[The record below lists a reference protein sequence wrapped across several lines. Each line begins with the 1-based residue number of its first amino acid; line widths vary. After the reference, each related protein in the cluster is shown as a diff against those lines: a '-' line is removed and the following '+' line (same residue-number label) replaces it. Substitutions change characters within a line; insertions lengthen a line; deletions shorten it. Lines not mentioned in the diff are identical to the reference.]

1 MVSSILLPLTC
12 AIHSGILYML
22 LKKYTQMDQKKAV
35 KLSLLVF
42 ALQPIYALLFVKSY
56 DSLKRSWK
64 KLKFMFMRMFK
75 SNIYT
80 DFNREKKEI
89 QKKIMKA
96 VDNYGSEVVEN
107 FS

>member
-1 MVSSILLPLTC
+1 MNKNK
-12 AIHSGILYML
+12 AI
-22 LKKYTQMDQKKAV
+22 
-35 KLSLLVF
+35 KLSLLLF

-64 KLKFMFMRMFK
+64 KLKFMFWRMFK
-75 SNIYT
+75 PNIYT

-96 VDNYGSEVVEN
+96 VDTFGSEVVEN
-107 FS
+107 FSENRVLKHEDMQASASQLFIFDEEK

>member
-22 LKKYTQMDQKKAV
+22 LKRYTQMDQKKAV

>member
-1 MVSSILLPLTC
+1 
-12 AIHSGILYML
+12 
-22 LKKYTQMDQKKAV
+22 MDQKKAV